1 MKISYSWLKN
11 YIKLDINPEKVS
23 EILTKTGLEVEGFEK
38 IETVKGGMEGIV
50 IGEVLE
56 KNDHPDADKLCL
68 TKVNIGSDEPLSIVC
83 GAPNVESGQKVVVA
97 TIGAE
102 LFMGDKSLKI
112 KKAKIRG
119 QKSEGMICAE
129 DEVGLGTSHEGI
141 MVLDKDAVP
150 GTPAKEY
157 FDVKQDYVYEI
168 GLTPNRMDAISH
180 IGTARDLVAALNQQN
195 KSRNLKLNLP
205 DLSGF
210 NIDNQ
215 SHPVDVIIEDA
226 KACPRF
232 SGISISDIQVG
243 DSPNWIKNYLNA
255 VGIRPINNIVDIT
268 NFVMLEYGQPLHAY
282 DADKITDNKVVVKKL
297 PDKTKFITL
306 DEEERELTSGD
317 LMICDAKEGMCIAGV
332 FGGAHSGVTESTKNI
347 FLESAYFDPKT
358 IRKTAKYHGLQTD
371 ASFRFERGTDPNNTV
386 NALKRAAMLIRE
398 TTGGKITSKLVD
410 VYPEPILNFEFD
422 VKYRNINRLIGK
434 HINREEI
441 KSILKDLEIGILDQT
456 KEGLRVSVPPFRA
469 DVTREADVIEEILRI
484 YGYDNIELSEQLKSA
499 LSFRKKPDAGRI
511 QNLVSDYLTA
521 NGFHE
526 MMNNSLSNSDYV
538 KLSKTDKSENNVV
551 ILNPISKDLDIMRQN
566 MLFDALETVAYN
578 QNRKA
583 NDLKLYEFG
592 KTYKKYNAN
601 SDDALSAYHEQRHLS
616 IIVTG
621 RKQPESWATEDEK
634 VDVFLLKAYVEN
646 IFKKLGIDEQNL
658 SSEEEATKD
667 FDFGLTY
674 KIGNQPFASIGKAN
688 KSYLKYF
695 DIGNEVYY
703 ADINWD
709 TLLQKLL
716 DSEAGYNEIPKY
728 PAARRDL
735 ALLIDKAVSYKQ
747 IEEIARK
754 TEKKL
759 LKSVNLFDVYEG
771 ENIEA
776 GKKSYAVSFMLQNP
790 DKTLTDK
797 VIDKTM
803 DRLIRALKKELGA
816 VIRK

>member
-11 YIKLDINPEKVS
+11 YIKLDINPDKVS

-38 IETVKGGMEGIV
+38 VETVKGGMEGIV

-56 KNDHPDADKLCL
+56 KKDHPDADKLCL
-68 TKVNIGSDEPLSIVC
+68 TKVNIGSDEPLAIVC
-83 GAPNVESGQKVVVA
+83 GAPNVVAGQKVIVA
-97 TIGAE
+97 TIGTE
-102 LFMGDKSLKI
+102 LFIGNKSFKI

-141 MVLDKDAVP
+141 MVLDKNAVP
-150 GTPAKEY
+150 GTPAREY
-157 FDVKQDYVYEI
+157 FDVKEDFAYEI

-195 KSRNLKLNLP
+195 KSRDYKLNLP

-210 NIDNQ
+210 SIDNQ
-215 SHPVDVIIEDA
+215 SNPVEVIIEDA
-226 KACPRF
+226 EACPRF
-232 SGISISDIQVG
+232 SGISISGIEVG

-255 VGIRPINNIVDIT
+255 VGVRPINIIVDIT

-282 DADKITDNKVVVKKL
+282 DADKIADNKVVVKKL
-297 PDKTKFITL
+297 PDKTNFVTL
-306 DEEERELTSGD
+306 DLEERELTHND

-332 FGGAHSGVTESTKNI
+332 FGGVYSGVTENTQNI

-386 NALKRAAMLIRE
+386 NVLKRAAILIRKIA
-398 TTGGKITSKLVD
+398 GGKITSDVVD
-410 VYPEPILNFEFD
+410 IYPETIGNFEFD
-422 VKYRNINRLIGK
+422 VKYHNVDRLIGK
-434 HINREEI
+434 HINREII
-441 KSILKDLEIGILDQT
+441 KNILKDLEIGILNET
-456 KEGLRVSVPPFRA
+456 KEGVRVSVPPFRA

-499 LSFRKKPDAGRI
+499 LSFRKKPDAGPV

-521 NGFHE
+521 NGFYE

-538 KLSKTDKSENNVV
+538 KLSETDLPENNVV
-551 ILNPISKDLDIMRQN
+551 ILNPISKDLDIMRQS
-566 MLFDALETVAYN
+566 MLFGALEAIAYN

-592 KTYKKYNAN
+592 KTYKKYSAN
-601 SDDALSAYHEQRHLS
+601 SDGPLSAYHEKRHLS
-616 IIVTG
+616 IVVTG
-621 RKQPESWATEDEK
+621 RKQPESWATGDGT
-634 VDVFLLKAYVEN
+634 VDIFFLKAYVEN
-646 IFKKLGIDEQNL
+646 LFKKLGIDSQSLN
-658 SSEEEATKD
+658 SEEKATKD

-674 KIGNQPFASIGKAN
+674 IINNHPLASIGKVN
-688 KSYLKYF
+688 KSYLEYF
-695 DIGNEVYY
+695 DIDNEVYY
-703 ADINWD
+703 TDINWD
-709 TLLQKLL
+709 TLLQMLL
-716 DSEAGYNEIPKY
+716 NTEAGYNEIPKY
-728 PAARRDL
+728 PAAKRDL
-735 ALLIDKAVSYKQ
+735 ALLIDKAVSYKE

-754 TEKKL
+754 TEKNL

-771 ENIEA
+771 DNIEA
-776 GKKSYAVSFMLQNP
+776 GKKSYAVSFILQNP

-797 VIDKTM
+797 IIDKTM
-803 DRLIRALKKELGA
+803 DRLIRALEKELGA

>member
-11 YIKLDINPEKVS
+11 YIKLDINPEEAS

-38 IETVKGGMEGIV
+38 VETIKGGMEGIV

-56 KNDHPDADKLCL
+56 KKDHPDADKLCL

-83 GAPNVESGQKVVVA
+83 GAPNVEAGQKVVVA
-97 TIGAE
+97 TVGTE

-129 DEVGLGTSHEGI
+129 DEIGLGTSHEGI
-141 MVLDKDAVP
+141 MVLDKDAIP

-180 IGTARDLVAALNQQN
+180 IGTARDLLAALNQQN

-205 DLSGF
+205 DLSDF
-210 NIDNQ
+210 SIDDK
-215 SHPVDVIIEDA
+215 SYSVEVVIEDVE
-226 KACPRF
+226 ACPRF

-255 VGIRPINNIVDIT
+255 VGVRPINNIVDIT

-282 DADKITDNKVVVKKL
+282 DSDKIADKKVVVKKL

-306 DEEERELTSGD
+306 DEEERELTHGD

-332 FGGAHSGVTESTKNI
+332 FGGAHSGVTKNTKNI

-398 TTGGKITSKLVD
+398 YAGGKIASDIVD
-410 VYPEPILNFEFD
+410 VYPEPIKNFEFD
-422 VKYRNINRLIGK
+422 VKYQNIDRLIGE

-441 KSILKDLEIGILDQT
+441 KSILKDLEINIPNET
-456 KEGLRVSVPPFRA
+456 KEGLLVSVPPFRA

-499 LSFRKKPDAGRI
+499 LSFRNKPDAGHM

-521 NGFHE
+521 NGFYE

-538 KLSKTDKSENNVV
+538 KLSKTDKSDNNVV

-566 MLFDALETVAYN
+566 MLFGALEALAYN

-583 NDLKLYEFG
+583 QDLKFYEFG
-592 KTYKKYNAN
+592 KTYKKTSHD
-601 SDDALSAYHEQRHLS
+601 SDDPLSAYHEKRHLTLLA
-616 IIVTG
+616 TG
-621 RKQPESWATEDEK
+621 KKHPESWATGDET
-634 VDVFLLKAYVEN
+634 VDVFFLKAYVEN
-646 IFKKLGIDEQNL
+646 LFRKLGLNSLNL
-658 SSEEEATKD
+658 NSEGKTSES

-674 KIGNQPFASIGKAN
+674 KINDQAFASIGKVN
-688 KSYLKYF
+688 KLYLKHF

-703 ADINWD
+703 ADIDWD
-709 TLLQKLL
+709 KLLQMLL
-716 DSEAGYNEIPKY
+716 NTETAYSEIPKY

-735 ALLIDKAVSYKQ
+735 ALLIDRAVSYEQ
-747 IEEIARK
+747 IVEIARK
-754 TEKKL
+754 TEKNL

-790 DKTLTDK
+790 DKTLTEK
-797 VIDKTM
+797 IIDKTM
-803 DRLIRALKKELGA
+803 DRLIRALEKELGA